1 MSVTI
6 RGPLRDALAFVAPFR
21 ERSRRFREAPGEA
34 KPRGHV
40 AELAEALHPAGL
52 ALRIVSV
59 RDESPTTSTYRLAP
73 SDGSARLPP
82 FRAGQYLSVFVEAG
96 GARASRPYS
105 ISSTPDESAGGGYYE
120 LTVKDA
126 PGGFCAPII
135 RETWEPGSTVR
146 CSGPSGVFYR
156 EPLRDGDSLVCL
168 AGGCGV
174 TPFRSIVGDALA
186 RGKAR
191 VALIHGAAEPAELLF
206 SDYFG
211 ELAKRYP
218 DRFSY
223 LPVVE
228 RDGPAGA
235 WTGERGYI
243 TAALI
248 ERAATW
254 ADDAAFFVS
263 GPDAMRRFALG
274 ELAGL
279 DRPPRRVRLE
289 AAPARFSPED
299 WPGYPPEAASRTF
312 TLEAR
317 IGPETVSIPAA
328 AEEPLLVAMERAGLR
343 PPSLCRA
350 GECGWCR
357 SRLVEGRCYS
367 PPGPGAR
374 AADERYGFV
383 HPCKAFPLSDCSIE
397 VPEDPDR

>member
-1 MSVTI
+1 MSVTL
-6 RGPLRDALAFVAPFR
+6 RGPVRDVLAFVAPFR
-21 ERSRRFREAPGEA
+21 ERSRRFRDAPGEPKA
-34 KPRGHV
+34 PGHV
-40 AELAEALHPAGL
+40 TELAKALHPAGL
-52 ALRIVSV
+52 QLRILSV
-59 RDESPTTSTYRLAP
+59 RDDSPTTRTYRLAQA
-73 SDGSARLPP
+73 DGSACLPP

-96 GARASRPYS
+96 EVRASRPYS
-105 ISSTPDESAGGGYYE
+105 ISSTPDEAEGGGYYE
-120 LTVKDA
+120 LTVKNA
-126 PGGFCAPII
+126 PGGFCAPLILG
-135 RETWEPGSTVR
+135 TWEPGTTVR
-146 CSGPSGVFYR
+146 CSAPAGVFYH
-156 EPLRDGDSLVCL
+156 EPLRDGERLVCL

-186 RGKAR
+186 RDGTR

-206 SDYFG
+206 SGYFG
-211 ELAKRYP
+211 ELAERYP

-228 RDGPAGA
+228 RDGAAGA

-248 ERAATW
+248 ERAAHR
-254 ADDAAFFVS
+254 AGDAAFFVS

-274 ELAGL
+274 ELARL
-279 DRPPRRVRLE
+279 EPTPRRIRLE
-289 AAPARFSPED
+289 AAPARFSPEA

-328 AEEPLLVAMERAGLR
+328 ADEPLLVAMERAGLR

-357 SRLVEGRCYS
+357 SRLVDGRCYS

-374 AADERYGFV
+374 AADERYGFL
-383 HPCKAFPLSDCSIE
+383 HPCKAFPLSNCSIE